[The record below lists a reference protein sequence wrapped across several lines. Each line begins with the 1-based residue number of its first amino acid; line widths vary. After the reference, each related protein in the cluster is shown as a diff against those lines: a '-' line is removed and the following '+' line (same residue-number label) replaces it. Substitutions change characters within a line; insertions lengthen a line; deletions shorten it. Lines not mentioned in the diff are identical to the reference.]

1 MKKIFNLL
9 LMMAIATTI
18 SLTSCKTDGCTDP
31 TATNYDENADNDDGS
46 CIINGCTDATA
57 TNFNI
62 KATNDDGTCAYTLI
76 GSYNVSGSIVCGSSG
91 SDPIPQ
97 NTSLSI
103 TNSSAG
109 TDKIAL
115 NFAGLTLI
123 CTKAGLSFII
133 DNQTLNIGGFDYI
146 YSGNGSLTGKAINLT
161 INEFDTDLL
170 ETCVY
175 SINGVRQ

>member
-1 MKKIFNLL
+1 MKKIFNLF
-9 LMMAIATTI
+9 LMMAIATTV

-31 TATNYDENADNDDGS
+31 TATNYDEKADNDDGS

-76 GSYNVSGSIVCGSSG
+76 GSYNVSGTVNCGISADG
-91 SDPIPQ
+91 NIAP
-97 NTSLSI
+97 NTSLVI
-103 TNSSAG
+103 TSSSAG

-115 NFAGLTLI
+115 NFGGNTLI
-123 CTKAGLSFII
+123 CTKSGLSFII
-133 DNQTLNIGGFDYI
+133 DNQTITTDGVDFT

-161 INEFDTDLL
+161 INEYDSDLL